1 MDQRTELSEFLRSR
15 RARLQPQDVGLIYYG
30 GRRRVPGLRREE
42 LAQLAGVSVAYYT
55 RLEQG
60 HAENVSSTV
69 LDAIADALRL
79 NGAEREHLSRLVRP
93 VHRRSRAAVRP
104 QRVRPEVQQLLDTMH
119 AVPACVLGRRM
130 DVLGW
135 NPLLCALYSD
145 YPALPVEQRN
155 LARQVFLDPAA
166 REFFV
171 NWQGK
176 AADVVASLRLEAG
189 RYPDDPRLCALVGEL
204 SVQSEDFRQL
214 WATHNVQDKG
224 YGSKD
229 LHHPVVGRLSLRYET
244 FALPADPDQT
254 LLTYHA
260 APGSSSAE
268 SLRLLASWWAS
279 EQRERSRTG

>member
-55 RLEQG
+55 RLGQG